1 MLDILLGFGCLLV
14 IILALIGLIAIFSLN
29 AIIKYIVLAI
39 WEKLKKNGV
48 RLPKKL
54 KAEFASIKD
63 TRTWLDSAINNKLYN
78 KGVKDG
84 NKNC

>member
-29 AIIKYIVLAI
+29 AIIKYIVLVI

-54 KAEFASIKD
+54 KAEFTSIKD
-63 TRTWLDSAINNKLYN
+63 TRTWLDSVINNKLYN

-84 NKNC
+84 SKNC